1 MIDEAILDEILPVP
15 DLMELKDETIAE
27 LQDEGFVI
35 TNYHSG
41 GVFYTIIMILLRIK
55 IELMQLCRT
64 ILNSM
69 FVSHAA
75 DVWLDL
81 KVADYSKLRKTAQK
95 TRGYVTVSRT
105 DPGEAIKI
113 PVGQVFK
120 TEKDINGEELRFFAL
135 EATVLQKDALTVD
148 VLVEA
153 EIEGTR
159 YNVPQGQ
166 ITRSLTYLDG
176 VQISNGADWITLEGS
191 DTEDDASLRT
201 RANRSWSELAQRP
214 IADTYINTA
223 EAVSGVLFAQ
233 VDDQLPRGQGTLDV
247 IVTGTAGE
255 ATEALL
261 EAVRTEIDKI
271 IGPWDNILVKSSVTV
286 EQPISV
292 VVTVSSSTAIED
304 IETRVVAV
312 LTDLLAVRKDQAL
325 NKLVHSDINYAI
337 RDKISEITNVKV
349 MCPTEDIT
357 LDMDKVIILG
367 DVDVTVQR
375 G

>member
-304 IETRVVAV
+304 IETRVAAV